1 MTSPSPS
8 KKAGEV
14 RPSQL
19 ITTFGPGAIVDTRAL
34 SVIIGGLDTW
44 NTDRA
49 QIIREP
55 RLERVLKVGRFLTPS
70 SGGGGGV
77 PAYVFPRYQH
87 CPQCGTL
94 SLYGSDDL
102 KHTRPD
108 REPEC
113 NVPGCNQPKEEG
125 GESRGKPRRVRTVP
139 APIVV
144 ACAHGHLDDFP
155 WREYVHHGETDCKKR
170 LRLFTRARTGSIAD
184 LVVECDCGRE
194 DPKKTS
200 QVFRPL
206 SDAFNQDKFTQE
218 CQGRRPWMGVS
229 DYDPH
234 ACPQPQSLRAMQR
247 VATNGWF
254 SVVRSALSIG
264 EQATPLRRA
273 VQACDPGQIEK
284 LTDLARV
291 QLMLEMGMF
300 PSLAGYRP
308 EEVWDELLRM
318 RGLKE
323 LSDADLRRPEW
334 GVLRAPEAARDDQKD
349 LFLEQGEVPAGFGAQ
364 MTRVVLARKLLEV
377 RALVGFTRIDAV
389 AGFDDELPEQLAP
402 LSRAPLDWLPAVEVR
417 GEGLFIELDEARLR
431 EWEGREAVKR
441 RALQLAVNF
450 DKWQRQFR
458 GRQPVPFPGARY
470 VLLHSLS
477 HALIRQLSLDCGY
490 SASAIRERIYS
501 SADRDQP
508 MSGILLYT
516 ASADTDGS
524 LGGLVDLGSEK
535 RLPELLR
542 GALRSMERCSSD
554 PLCADH
560 EPAEHGGLK
569 GAACHACVLASETS
583 CESFNRFLD
592 RNFLVPTMAR
602 SDLAFFGREHLK

>member
-1 MTSPSPS
+1 MTSPPPLR
-8 KKAGEV
+8 KAGEV

-44 NTDRA
+44 NIERA

-55 RLERVLKVGRFLTPS
+55 RLERILKVNRFLTPT
-70 SGGGGGV
+70 SGGGSV

-87 CPQCGTL
+87 CPRCGTL

-102 KHTRPD
+102 KHARAD
-108 REPEC
+108 QEPEC

-125 GESRGKPRRVRTVP
+125 VQNKGKLRRSRTVP

-144 ACAHGHLDDFP
+144 ACSHGHLDDFP
-155 WREYVHHGETDCKKR
+155 WREYVHHGETECKRR

-194 DPKKTS
+194 DPKKPS
-200 QVFRPL
+200 RVMRSL
-206 SDAFNQDKFTQE
+206 SDAFNQDKFIQE
-218 CQGRRPWMGVS
+218 CQGRRPWMGMS
-229 DYDPH
+229 DYEPH
-234 ACPQPQSLRAMQR
+234 GCQQPQSLRAMQR

-273 VQACDPGQIEK
+273 VQACDAVQIEK
-284 LTDLARV
+284 LTTLERV
-291 QLMLEMGMF
+291 KTMLELDMF
-300 PSLAGYRP
+300 PSLSGYKA

-323 LSDADLRRPEW
+323 LSDTDLRRPEW
-334 GVLRAPEAARDDQKD
+334 DVLRTPESASDDQQD
-349 LFLEQGEVPAGFGAQ
+349 LFLEAGNIPAGFETKVA
-364 MTRVVLARKLLEV
+364 RVVLARKLLEV

-389 AGFDDELPEQLAP
+389 AGFDDELPDQLAP
-402 LSRAPLDWLPAVEVR
+402 LSRTPLDWLPAVEVR
-417 GEGLFIELDEARLR
+417 GEGLFIELDETNLR
-431 EWEGREAVKR
+431 EWERRDGVKQR
-441 RALQLAVNF
+441 SRQLAVNF
-450 DKWQRQFR
+450 DKWQRQFQ

-501 SADRDQP
+501 DTDPNQP

-524 LGGLVDLGSEK
+524 LGGLVDLGSQK

-569 GAACHACVLASETS
+569 GAACHACALASETS
-583 CESFNRFLD
+583 CETFNRFLD

-602 SDLAFFGREHLK
+602 SDLAFFGREHFD

>member
-1 MTSPSPS
+1 MTSPPVFR
-8 KKAGEV
+8 KAGEV

-34 SVIIGGLDTW
+34 SVIVGGLDTW
-44 NTDRA
+44 NTERTH
-49 QIIREP
+49 IIREP
-55 RLERVLKVGRFLTPS
+55 RLERILKVSHFLTPS

-87 CPQCGTL
+87 CPECGTL

-102 KHTRPD
+102 KHTRAD

-113 NVPGCNQPKEEG
+113 NAPGCNQPREEG
-125 GESRGKPRRVRTVP
+125 APGKGKPRRVRTVP

-155 WREYVHHGETDCKKR
+155 WREYVHRGDTECTRR

-184 LVVECDCGRE
+184 LVVECDCGRD
-194 DPKKTS
+194 DPKKPS
-200 QVFRPL
+200 KVFRSL
-206 SDAFNQDKFTQE
+206 SDAFNQEKFTEE
-218 CQGRRPWMGVS
+218 CKGRRPWMGMS
-229 DYDPH
+229 EYDAH
-234 ACPQPQSLRAMQR
+234 GCQQPQSLRAMQR

-273 VQACDPGQIEK
+273 VQECNQGQIEK
-284 LTDLARV
+284 LTTPEGV
-291 QLMLEMGMF
+291 KVMLDMGMF
-300 PSLAGYRP
+300 PSLSGYTP
-308 EEVWDELLRM
+308 QEVWDELQRM

-323 LSDADLRRPEW
+323 LSDTDLRRPEW
-334 GVLRAPEAARDDQKD
+334 EVLRDPDSAQDDQKD
-349 LFLEQGEVPAGFGAQ
+349 LFLEGGEVPTGFETEV
-364 MTRVVLARKLLEV
+364 TRVVLARKLLEV

-389 AGFDDELPEQLAP
+389 AGFDDELPDQLAP
-402 LSRAPLDWLPAVEVR
+402 LSRTPLDWLPAVEVR
-417 GEGLFIELDEARLR
+417 GEGIFIELNETKLR
-431 EWEGREAVKR
+431 EWEGQKAVR
-441 RALQLAVNF
+441 QRALQLAVNF
-450 DKWQRQFR
+450 STLQRQFR

-501 SADRDQP
+501 STDPEQP

-524 LGGLVDLGSEK
+524 LGGLVDLGSDK

-583 CESFNRFLD
+583 CETFNRFLD

-602 SDLAFFGREHLK
+602 SDLAFFGREHLR